1 MREMV
6 YSMTKIQVVYKQ
18 ANPGSSIRLYL
29 ITKKWPLRKLMGW
42 GMLVKKDVQGGGTEA
57 MDGVRLIWVLDLSFF
72 WLIVDVVRCFRLE
85 LS

>member
-1 MREMV
+1 
-6 YSMTKIQVVYKQ
+6 
-18 ANPGSSIRLYL
+18 
-29 ITKKWPLRKLMGW
+29 MGW

>member
-18 ANPGSSIRLYL
+18 VNPGSSIRLYL

-42 GMLVKKDVQGGGTEA
+42 GMLVKKDVQAEEQRPWMVFA
-57 MDGVRLIWVLDLSFF
+57 
-72 WLIVDVVRCFRLE
+72 
-85 LS
+85 